1 MQFIPEKWLY
11 KFFFKRPE
19 SRKFVT
25 TNISSKDYHEKLP
38 KSQY

>member
-11 KFFFKRPE
+11 TFKKNPE

>member
-1 MQFIPEKWLY
+1 MQFIPEKCLY
-11 KFFFKRPE
+11 RFKKKKPE

-38 KSQY
+38 KSRY

>member
-1 MQFIPEKWLY
+1 MNLK
-11 KFFFKRPE
+11 KKPE
-19 SRKFVT
+19 SSKFVT